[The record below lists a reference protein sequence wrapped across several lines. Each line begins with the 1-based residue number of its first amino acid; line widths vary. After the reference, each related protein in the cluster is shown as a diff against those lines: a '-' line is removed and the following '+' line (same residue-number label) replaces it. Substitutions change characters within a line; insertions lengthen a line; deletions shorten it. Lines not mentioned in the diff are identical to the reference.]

1 MNSNFEM
8 RKQVGKKKK
17 KPKGVLAVSKHS
29 SEVFLKKKKIKK
41 SLKRILLYINQH
53 FPSKSFIPKIFS
65 LFLGY

>member
-8 RKQVGKKKK
+8 RKQVGKK

-29 SEVFLKKKKIKK
+29 SEVFLKKKKK

>member
-8 RKQVGKKKK
+8 RKQVGKK

-29 SEVFLKKKKIKK
+29 SEVLLKKKKK
-41 SLKRILLYINQH
+41 SLKLILLYINQH